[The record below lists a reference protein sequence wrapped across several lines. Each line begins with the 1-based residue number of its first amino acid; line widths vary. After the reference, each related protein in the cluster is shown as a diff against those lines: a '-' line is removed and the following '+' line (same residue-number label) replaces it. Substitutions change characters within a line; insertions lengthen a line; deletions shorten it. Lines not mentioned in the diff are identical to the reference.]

1 MKQLKNSYDFKDP
14 VKLVEDFFG
23 VVDIKFVTDGKKEL
37 IIKSTF
43 AIQNYQLPPE
53 DINNV
58 VGIYD
63 KRIWSTQ
70 TYFGRFFNEFIKF
83 SLIND
88 IRKRIIVNART
99 GSLWRFNRYDSISVT
114 PDTV

>member
-1 MKQLKNSYDFKDP
+1 MFHYQKVGQVPLENKPIIIKTDGTIKKFLIECNKHKNSCDFEDP
-14 VKLVEDFFG
+14 VKLVEDFLS
-23 VVDIKFVTDGKKEL
+23 VVDIKFVTDGRKEL

-43 AIQNYQLPPE
+43 AIQNYQPPPE

-63 KRIWSTQ
+63 ERIWSTQ

-83 SLIND
+83 L
-88 IRKRIIVNART
+88 
-99 GSLWRFNRYDSISVT
+99 
-114 PDTV
+114 